1 MATAKVYKNYIYE
14 YYAKI
19 NSGEVVVGEW
29 IKKVYEIVVNEL
41 EKGSYFFNAK
51 KANKAIKFIENFCH
65 HSQGRNDYLTL
76 ELWQKALISC
86 IFGIV
91 DDQNTRFFREIF
103 IVVGRKN
110 GKSLFASAIIA
121 YMAFLEPEYGQEIYC
136 LAPKLEQAA
145 KVYDAFLQMVD
156 KEPELKAEA
165 RKRRSDLYIDA
176 TNSYVKPI
184 AFNAKKS
191 DGFNPQLVVCDEIA
205 AWSGDGGLKQY
216 EVMKSALG
224 ARRQPMIL
232 SISTAGYIN
241 DSIYDELY
249 KRSTSVLK
257 GNSKERRLLPFL
269 YMIDDVDKWNDL
281 EELKKANPNMG
292 VSVTEE
298 FFQEEIAVAEGSLS
312 KKAEFLCKYC
322 NIKQNSATAWL
333 ESMVVEKATAVKTID
348 GKETPY
354 TLEDFRE
361 CYAVGGV
368 DLSQTT
374 DLTAACVV
382 IEREGVLYTFCQ
394 FFMPAGRIETLTA
407 IDGIAYDIFVKKGV
421 LTLSGENY
429 VDYHDVYD
437 WYVMLLE
444 KYGIRTLKIGYDRY
458 SAQYLIS
465 ELSGYGFHTDD
476 VFQGENL
483 TPVIREFEGIIKDGN
498 FKICSN
504 NLLKGHF
511 LNVALKQNMETRKFR
526 PVKIERRAHI
536 DGFVAVIDAMTVRQ
550 KYYEEVGEL
559 LKNAA

>member
-1 MATAKVYKNYIYE
+1 MAAARVYRNYIYE

-91 DDQNTRFFREIF
+91 DDQNIRFFREIF

-156 KEPELKAEA
+156 KEPELKEEA

-176 TNSYVKPI
+176 TNSFVKPI

-292 VSVTEE
+292 VSVTAE

-333 ESMVVEKATAVKTID
+333 ESLVVEKATAVKTID

-382 IEREGVLYTFCQ
+382 IEREGILYTFCQ
-394 FFMPAGRIETLTA
+394 FFMPAGRIEALTA

-429 VDYHDVYD
+429 VDYHDVYN
-437 WYVMLLE
+437 WYVMLME

-465 ELSGYGFHTDD
+465 ELSGYGFHVDD

>member
-1 MATAKVYKNYIYE
+1 MAAAKVYKNYIYE

-41 EKGSYFFNAK
+41 EKGSYFFYVK

-76 ELWQKALISC
+76 ELWQKTLISC

-91 DDQNTRFFREIF
+91 DDQNIRFFREIF

-241 DSIYDELY
+241 DSIYDELF

-269 YMIDDVDKWNDL
+269 YMIDDAEKWNDL

-298 FFQEEIAVAEGSLS
+298 FFREEIAVAEGSLS

-333 ESMVVEKATAVKTID
+333 ESLVVEKATAIKTID

-361 CYAVGGV
+361 CYAVGGI

-394 FFMPAGRIETLTA
+394 FFTPAGRIETLTA
-407 IDGIAYDIFVKKGV
+407 IDGIAYDIFVKKGI

-429 VDYHDVYD
+429 VDYRDVYN